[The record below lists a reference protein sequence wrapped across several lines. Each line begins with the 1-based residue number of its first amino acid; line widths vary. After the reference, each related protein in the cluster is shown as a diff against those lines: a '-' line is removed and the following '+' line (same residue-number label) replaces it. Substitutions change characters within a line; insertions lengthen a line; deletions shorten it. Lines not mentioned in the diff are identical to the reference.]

1 MMETTKQQLIS
12 AASRLLDEGG
22 QEAVTLRAVAEQ
34 VGVSH
39 NAPYRHFSSRSSLLG
54 AVAERDF
61 TMLKHCFND
70 QDRANPRPEAALRGG
85 AAALITYAI
94 AHKARYRLLF
104 SDPQLP
110 SDAGLKEAAF
120 SSFTAFS
127 GIVARCQ
134 RDGVLP
140 NIDTVSLTGLIYAA
154 LHGSID
160 LEIGGRAS
168 GAKGLGSV
176 EATARLLLDL
186 LKDSASANN
195 QNLEPS
201 GTRISGH

>member
-1 MMETTKQQLIS
+1 MTETTKQQLIS

-39 NAPYRHFSSRSSLLG
+39 NAPYRHFSGRGALLG

-61 TMLKHCFND
+61 AMLRQAFAD
-70 QDRANPRPEAALRGG
+70 QDTVNDNAEAAVRGSAG
-85 AAALITYAI
+85 ALIAYGL

-110 SDAGLKEAAF
+110 SNSSLKEAAF
-120 SSFTAFS
+120 GAFTAFS
-127 GIVARCQ
+127 DIVARCQ

-140 NIDTVSLTGLIYAA
+140 NTDTVNLTGLIYAA
-154 LHGSID
+154 LHGAID
-160 LEIGGRAS
+160 LNIGGRAS
-168 GAKGLGSV
+168 GAKGLDNV
-176 EATARLLLDL
+176 EATAGLLLNL
-186 LKDSASANN
+186 LKGQSVR
-195 QNLEPS
+195 E
-201 GTRISGH
+201 